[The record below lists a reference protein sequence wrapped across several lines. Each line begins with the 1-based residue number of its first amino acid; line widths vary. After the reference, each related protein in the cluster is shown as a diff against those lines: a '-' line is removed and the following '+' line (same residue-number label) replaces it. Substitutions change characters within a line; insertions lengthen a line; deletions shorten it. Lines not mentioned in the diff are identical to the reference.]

1 MRGKRLAAFV
11 LGLVVTV
18 GVTGESGAAWYL
30 QEEAPNDSTS
40 RALNEMTAK
49 AKEVPPPAD
58 PRDLRI
64 AELERMVA
72 ERDKEIARLN
82 GLSGDLSQAK
92 GRSGDLERQLADR
105 DRELADRTHELA
117 ALRSSASD
125 SEKLAQ
131 QLSSTQRDLE
141 FSKNRTVDLE
151 RQMSTLSASS
161 GAEIAALQAGADDKD
176 KLAAE
181 LAASKQ
187 RTAELEAQCAALGS
201 AAGERDRL
209 TAEVAAAKQRTADL
223 EKQLADRD
231 RDLTGLRGD
240 LSAEKDT
247 LMAEVA
253 SAKQHTADLE
263 KQLADRNRELAS
275 LRGDLSAE
283 MAKLKEAER
292 GLIRALRPQIDKKN
306 ITVDLNNERLLIN
319 LNSGYLFD
327 SGDDQLKPGGA
338 EALKQVGAI
347 LKEFPE
353 YHVAVDGH
361 TDNRPIRAALKS
373 KFPSNVE
380 LSEARARNAAEALA
394 GGGFSGAS
402 TAGYSDTKP
411 VASNTTDA
419 GRAQNRRVEIR
430 VTR

>member
-1 MRGKRLAAFV
+1 MRCERLVAVV
-11 LGLVVTV
+11 LGLLVTV
-18 GVTGESGAAWYL
+18 GVTKESGAAWYF

-40 RALNEMTAK
+40 RAMNEMK
-49 AKEVPPPAD
+49 ARSHEASRLAD
-58 PRDLRI
+58 PRDQRI

-82 GLSGDLSQAK
+82 GLSGDLNQAK

-105 DRELADRTHELA
+105 DRELADRNRELA
-117 ALRSSASD
+117 ALRSNAGD
-125 SEKLAQ
+125 SEKMAQ
-131 QLSSTQRDLE
+131 QLSSTQRELEVSKARTADLE
-141 FSKNRTVDLE
+141 T
-151 RQMSTLSASS
+151 QMSTLSTSS
-161 GAEIAALQAGADDKD
+161 GAEIAALQAGAGDRD
-176 KLAAE
+176 KLASE

-201 AAGERDRL
+201 AAGE
-209 TAEVAAAKQRTADL
+209 
-223 EKQLADRD
+223 
-231 RDLTGLRGD
+231 
-240 LSAEKDT
+240 KDK
-247 LMAEVA
+247 LMAELA

-263 KQLADRNRELAS
+263 KQLADRDRELAG

-319 LNSGYLFD
+319 LASGYLFD
-327 SGDDQLKPGGA
+327 SGDDQLKPDGA

-353 YHVAVDGH
+353 YKVAVDGH
-361 TDNRPIRAALKS
+361 TDNRPIRGALKT

-402 TAGYSDTKP
+402 TAGYSDTRP
-411 VASNTTDA
+411 VSSNTTDA

>member
-1 MRGKRLAAFV
+1 
-11 LGLVVTV
+11 VTK
-18 GVTGESGAAWYL
+18 ESGAAWYF

-49 AKEVPPPAD
+49 AKEVPPATD
-58 PRDLRI
+58 PRDQRI

-72 ERDKEIARLN
+72 DRDKEIARLN
-82 GLSGDLSQAK
+82 GLSGDLNQAK

-105 DRELADRTHELA
+105 DRELADRNRELA
-117 ALRSSASD
+117 ALRSNAGD
-125 SEKLAQ
+125 SEKMAQ
-131 QLSSTQRDLE
+131 QLSSTQRELE
-141 FSKNRTVDLE
+141 VSKTHAADLE

-161 GAEIAALQAGADDKD
+161 GAEIAALQAGAGDRD
-176 KLAAE
+176 KLASE

-201 AAGERDRL
+201 AAGE
-209 TAEVAAAKQRTADL
+209 
-223 EKQLADRD
+223 
-231 RDLTGLRGD
+231 
-240 LSAEKDT
+240 KDK
-247 LMAEVA
+247 LMAELT

-263 KQLADRNRELAS
+263 KQLADRDRELAG

-292 GLIRALRPQIDKKN
+292 GLIRALRPQIEKKN

-319 LNSGYLFD
+319 LASGYLFD
-327 SGDDQLKPGGA
+327 SGDDQLKPDGA

-353 YHVAVDGH
+353 YKVAVDGH
-361 TDNRPIRAALKS
+361 TDNRPIRGALKK
-373 KFPSNVE
+373 KFPSNLE
-380 LSEARARNAAEALA
+380 LSEARARNAAEALD

-402 TAGYSDTKP
+402 TAGYSDTRP